1 MLPLYFAVSGL
12 QTDITQIESIEMMLM
27 VIFVVV
33 VSSLGKYLGCGIP
46 AWLCGLSFRNT
57 AMISI
62 LMNTRG
68 IFELIVLNVGVKAG
82 IISTRV
88 FTIMVLMTLITTFTA
103 SPLIDYLYP
112 ARERKSSL
120 ALGCS
125 LDEEEEEMRSLI
137 RSLILTPYATVDWAM
152 RDIRMNLL
160 CDDIAAIEDALPLLY
175 AMFPTIAPSGITYTV
190 LHLTQSMPNAAVVV
204 PVGDFPMQTVAM
216 QKIQMEE
223 KI

>member
-12 QTDITQIESIEMMLM
+12 QTDITQIDSIHM
-27 VIFVVV
+27 VIMVLFVLVM
-33 VSSLGKYLGCGIP
+33 STLGKYLGCGIP

-112 ARERKSSL
+112 TREHKHSP
-120 ALGCS
+120 ALGS
-125 LDEEEEEMRSLI
+125 LEEEEEGEGEEFHISECSIVKQDMIIQHKTNHNTS
-137 RSLILTPYATVDWAM
+137 SKW
-152 RDIRMNLL
+152 N
-160 CDDIAAIEDALPLLY
+160 
-175 AMFPTIAPSGITYTV
+175 
-190 LHLTQSMPNAAVVV
+190 N
-204 PVGDFPMQTVAM
+204 QT
-216 QKIQMEE
+216 K
-223 KI
+223 